1 MILLVVGSTG
11 ARQRFE
17 IHILCS
23 SILVVVF
30 GFDIPWSDELN
41 MYIDMDAKAC
51 LVYRLTK
58 CKFFELVR
66 RTISII
72 KKKGNILYRY

>member
-1 MILLVVGSTG
+1 MILLVVGATG
-11 ARQRFE
+11 AKRRFE
-17 IHILCS
+17 IHIS
-23 SILVVVF
+23 YNSILVAIF

-41 MYIDMDAKAC
+41 MYIDMDAKVC

-58 CKFFELVR
+58 YKFFELVR

-72 KKKGNILYRY
+72 KKK